1 MRSVDAFRRKRAHVA
16 HGAAA
21 SAGGAAGAEPEP
33 PARRVA
39 RRADG
44 PLRGA
49 AASPPRAPPPRTAEE
64 VRIDAAVAQA
74 LQRCAELRAA
84 AAGEPRAWSAPD
96 FKAPGTDLSAAL
108 GGQGAAVPGYCRAST
123 PQNPLT
129 RQDAPALL
137 LRRELDAL
145 LAPPHGWV
153 QPMDHYY
160 CHWADVNAGF
170 PRAYPVGLVLAVV
183 AARTR
188 LPLARALEAR
198 AEEAARARVAREL
211 AQERRDAL
219 QRVTDLRRSW
229 LLRNALEAKLRG
241 LLQHADAPGVERRNG
256 GAPGAR
262 AAAVRGHIQ
271 RQCDALLTANST
283 EMCVKVCGVLGLDE
297 RAWLRGPDVEHLLT
311 CWALHTTLDVAP
323 DPACDARCGGGA
335 AEYVMRLPGARRRVF
350 VGMPVEALPLPPPAA
365 LWSRATHRAF
375 PSDFKLAVC
384 TLLLCYGRVGV
395 DVDHNAWALDAV
407 LRLAAPDLERVR
419 LLRGAPDA
427 DANAEADGAAA
438 GEEADGEGGDAD
450 ADGEEAGAAA
460 GAKRYGSLNPA
471 FWVGAPHRFSL
482 MRHVPGGVG
491 GDGRTLCEVAP
502 DHHARL
508 SPLVYKHAPLAL
520 RSPYFD
526 GATLECRMQACRMG
540 LLPTAAQ
547 QEEALAAARAFAA
560 APAGAD
566 GRSGLIWAYE
576 RA

>member
-16 HGAAA
+16 RRAAA

-49 AASPPRAPPPRTAEE
+49 AASPPRTAEE
-64 VRIDAAVAQA
+64 VRIDEEVAQA

-84 AAGEPRAWSAPD
+84 AAGEPRVWSAPD
-96 FKAPGTDLSAAL
+96 FKAVGADLTEPL

-123 PQNPLT
+123 PQNPLA
-129 RQDAPALL
+129 RHEAPALL
-137 LRRELDAL
+137 RRRDLDAL

-170 PRAYPVGLVLAVV
+170 PRAYPVGLVIAVV

-188 LPLARALEAR
+188 LPIARALETR
-198 AEEAARARVAREL
+198 AVETARARVAREV
-211 AQERRDAL
+211 AQERLDTL
-219 QRVTDLRRSW
+219 QRVDELRRSW
-229 LLRNALEAKLRG
+229 VLRNALEDKLRG
-241 LLQHADAPGVERRNG
+241 LLQHADAPGQERRKG
-256 GAPGAR
+256 GAPSAR
-262 AAAVRGHIQ
+262 AAAVRGHIE
-271 RQCDALLTANST
+271 RQCEALLTANST
-283 EMCVKVCGVLGLDE
+283 ADCVKAFGEQLDDG
-297 RAWLRGPDVEHLLT
+297 AWARSPDVAHLLT
-311 CWALHTTLDVAP
+311 CWALHTAMDVAA

-365 LWSRATHRAF
+365 LWSRASHRAF
-375 PSDFKLAVC
+375 PCDFKLAVC
-384 TLLLCYGRVGV
+384 ALLLCFRRLGV
-395 DVDHNAWALDAV
+395 DVNRDADALDAV

-419 LLRGAPDA
+419 LLRGAPDTDA
-427 DANAEADGAAA
+427 DGEADAEADGDAE
-438 GEEADGEGGDAD
+438 GED
-450 ADGEEAGAAA
+450 ADGEEAGADA
-460 GAKRYGSLNPA
+460 GGKRYGSLNPA
-471 FWVGAPHRFSL
+471 FWIGAPHRFFL
-482 MRHVPGGVG
+482 FRHVPDGVAAAQGAGGR
-491 GDGRTLCEVAP
+491 RTLCDVAP

-526 GATLECRMQACRMG
+526 GSTLECRMQACRMG

-547 QEEALAAARAFAA
+547 QEETLASARAFAA